1 MPSRLPTHQRHGYS
15 FVDCLVPSRVFLP
28 QGLSAL
34 LSFLKSHLTLDLG
47 IFIAP
52 SFLVISIN
60 KGSNILHLERKVSR
74 QQKYIF
80 RNFKKKTHQF
90 LICQTFC
97 WVPGRQ

>member
-1 MPSRLPTHQRHGYS
+1 
-15 FVDCLVPSRVFLP
+15 
-28 QGLSAL
+28 
-34 LSFLKSHLTLDLG
+34 LDLG

-80 RNFKKKTHQF
+80 RNFKKKKPINF
-90 LICQTFC
+90 LYVKLSVGYQEGNDEYRLVSDLTEPRVK
-97 WVPGRQ
+97 WKQ